1 MLSKVSS
8 VLLGSKLRVVGVA
21 VLLVGASVVGAF
33 ALGFL
38 GTPSVT
44 GVDNEFGGVN
54 ETQTTIQSDLQVQN
68 PNPIGAN
75 LGGLTVDYAIGM
87 NGIRMAEGTKSGV
100 DVARGNSTLPFTTY
114 MANDRI
120 PEWWVSHVSNG
131 EQTTLTVDASVHSS
145 TVGQSFGAPKVE
157 RSIETDMLSQFNST
171 ETRPVNAS
179 QPLVSDPVLYVN
191 ETSAQWGEV
200 NESRTPLNLDFRVYN
215 PKSYPVGV
223 SEIGYEITMNDVAV
237 GEGTTEQGYT
247 IGPKSSETVETT
259 TLIDNAKL
267 DEWWV
272 THLER
277 DQVTDLRIEF
287 YARLEVTG
295 GETIRVPLRSLTY
308 TETIETDI
316 FGNDPGGSGEA
327 GDGDS
332 SGDTDGTETDETTT
346 SPTETPGDSTA
357 EGTATEDGSETT
369 TDDGGLLDD
378 TTTSDDTATDST
390 ETTSAP
396 TPTPTDTPTNETTT
410 TDDGGL
416 F

>member
-8 VLLGSKLRVVGVA
+8 VLLGSKLRIAGVT
-21 VLLVGASVVGAF
+21 VLLVVASVASAF
-33 ALGFL
+33 ALGLL
-38 GTPSVT
+38 GAPAVT
-44 GVDNEFGGVN
+44 GVGNEFGGVN
-54 ETQTTIQSDLQVQN
+54 ETQTTIQSDLRVQN

-75 LGGLTVDYAIGM
+75 LGGLTVDYAIDM

-100 DVARGNSTLPFTTY
+100 EVAQGNSTLPFTTY
-114 MANDRI
+114 MANERI

-131 EQTTLTVDASVHSS
+131 EQTTLTVDASIHSS

-157 RSIETDMLSQFNST
+157 RSIETDMLSQFDST

-179 QPLVSDPVLYVN
+179 QPLVSDPILYVN

-215 PKSYPVGV
+215 PKQYPVGV

-237 GEGTTEQGYT
+237 GEGTTGQGYT
-247 IGPKSSETVETT
+247 IGPNSAETVETT
-259 TLIDNAKL
+259 TLIDNTKL

-287 YARLEVTG
+287 YARLDVTG

-316 FGNDPGGSGEA
+316 FGNEA
-327 GDGDS
+327 GS
-332 SGDTDGTETDETTT
+332 SGDSGSESGDGEESTDGGTTT
-346 SPTETPGDSTA
+346 PTETPGDSTA
-357 EGTATEDGSETT
+357 DGTATDSGVDTT

-378 TTTSDDTATDST
+378 TTTSEGTTDGS

-396 TPTPTDTPTNETTT
+396 TPTPTDTPTNESSGTTT

>member
-1 MLSKVSS
+1 MLSTLKS
-8 VLLGSKLRVVGVA
+8 VLLGSKLRIAGVA
-21 VLLVGASVVGAF
+21 VLLVGASVGGAF
-33 ALGFL
+33 ALGLL
-38 GTPSVT
+38 GAPAVT
-44 GVDNEFGGVN
+44 GVENEFGGVN
-54 ETQTTIQSDLQVQN
+54 ETQTTIQSDLRVQN

-75 LGGLTVDYAIGM
+75 LGGLTVDYAIDM
-87 NGIRMAEGTKSGV
+87 NGLRMAEGTKSGV
-100 DVARGNSTLPFTTY
+100 DVAQGNSTLPFTTY

-131 EQTTLTVDASVHSS
+131 EQTTLTVDASIHSS

-157 RSIETDMLSQFNST
+157 REIETDMLSQFNST

-200 NESRTPLNLDFRVYN
+200 NESRTPLALDFRVYN

-247 IGPKSSETVETT
+247 VGPKSAETVETT
-259 TLIDNAKL
+259 TLIDNTKL

-272 THLER
+272 SHLER
-277 DQVTDLRIEF
+277 DQVTDLRIDF

-316 FGNDPGGSGEA
+316 FGNDAGGSDDA
-327 GDGDS
+327 GDGS
-332 SGDTDGTETDETTT
+332 TDEGGDDSTT
-346 SPTETPGDSTA
+346 SSAETPGDSTA
-357 EGTATEDGSETT
+357 EGTATDSQTT
-369 TDDGGLLDD
+369 TDDDGLLDD
-378 TTTSDDTATDST
+378 TTTEGTTTEGS

-396 TPTPTDTPTNETTT
+396 TPTPTNETSGTTT

>member
-8 VLLGSKLRVVGVA
+8 VLLGSKLRIVGVA
-21 VLLVGASVVGAF
+21 VLLLGASVGGAF
-33 ALGFL
+33 ALGVF
-38 GTPSVT
+38 GTPAVT
-44 GVDNEFGGVN
+44 GVDNEFAGVN
-54 ETQTTIQSDLQVQN
+54 ETQTTIQSDLRVQN

-75 LGGLTVDYAIGM
+75 LGGLTVDYAVDM
-87 NGIRMAEGTKSGV
+87 NGIRMAEGTKAGV

-191 ETSAQWGEV
+191 ETSAQWGAV
-200 NESRTPLNLDFRVYN
+200 NESATPLNLDFRVYN

-223 SEIGYEITMNDVAV
+223 SEVGYEITMNDVAV

-247 IGPKSSETVETT
+247 VGPESTETVETT

-316 FGNDPGGSGEA
+316 FGNDVGGA
-327 GDGDS
+327 GDENDATDDS
-332 SGDTDGTETDETTT
+332 TPT
-346 SPTETPGDSTA
+346 STATPGESTA
-357 EGTATEDGSETT
+357 EGTATDDGSDTTT

-378 TTTSDDTATDST
+378 TTTSETTTTDGT

-396 TPTPTDTPTNETTT
+396 TPTPTGTPTNETTT

>member
-8 VLLGSKLRVVGVA
+8 VLLGSKLRIVGVA
-21 VLLVGASVVGAF
+21 VLLVGASVGGAF

-54 ETQTTIQSDLQVQN
+54 ETQTTIQSDLQVRN

-75 LGGLTVDYAIGM
+75 LGGLTVDYAVDM

-100 DVARGNSTLPFTTY
+100 DVAQGNSTLPFTTY

-215 PKSYPVGV
+215 PKDYPVGV

-247 IGPKSSETVETT
+247 IGPRATETVETT

-272 THLER
+272 SHLER

-316 FGNDPGGSGEA
+316 FGNDAGGA
-327 GDGDS
+327 GDGDEREDS
-332 SGDTDGTETDETTT
+332 TAT
-346 SPTETPGDSTA
+346 PTETPGDSTA
-357 EGTATEDGSETT
+357 DGTSTETQTT
-369 TDDGGLLDD
+369 TDDGGLVGD
-378 TTTSDDTATDST
+378 TTTDGTATEGS
-390 ETTSAP
+390 ETTSAPTP

-410 TDDGGL
+410 TDDDDGL
-416 F
+416 L

>member
-8 VLLGSKLRVVGVA
+8 VLLGSKLRIVGVA
-21 VLLVGASVVGAF
+21 VLLLGASVGGAF

-44 GVDNEFGGVN
+44 GVDNEFAGVN

-75 LGGLTVDYAIGM
+75 LGGLTVDYAIDM

-120 PEWWVSHVSNG
+120 PEWWTSHVSNG

-145 TVGQSFGAPKVE
+145 TLGGSFGAPKVE
-157 RSIETDMLSQFNST
+157 RSVETDMLSQFNST

-200 NESRTPLNLDFRVYN
+200 KESATPLNLDFRVYN
-215 PKSYPVGV
+215 PKEYPVGV

-247 IGPKSSETVETT
+247 VGPKSTETVETT

-272 THLER
+272 SHLER
-277 DQVTDLRIEF
+277 DQVTDLRIDF

-316 FGNDPGGSGEA
+316 FGNEAGGA
-327 GDGDS
+327 GDGSD
-332 SGDTDGTETDETTT
+332 DTDDSTPTPTGTPE
-346 SPTETPGDSTA
+346 DSTA
-357 EGTATEDGSETT
+357 DGTATDTQTT
-369 TDDGGLLDD
+369 TDDGGLVDD
-378 TTTSDDTATDST
+378 TTTTDGTTTEDS

-410 TDDGGL
+410 TDDDDGL
-416 F
+416 L

>member
-1 MLSKVSS
+1 MLSTLES
-8 VLLGSKLRVVGVA
+8 VLLGSKLRIAGVA
-21 VLLVGASVVGAF
+21 VLLLGASVGGAF
-33 ALGFL
+33 ALGVL
-38 GTPSVT
+38 GAPTVT
-44 GVDNEFGGVN
+44 GVDNEFAGVD
-54 ETQTTIQSDLQVQN
+54 ETQTTIQSDLRVRN

-75 LGGLTVDYAIGM
+75 LGGLTVDYAIDM

-100 DVARGNSTLPFTTY
+100 EVAQGNSTLPFTTY

-131 EQTTLTVDASVHSS
+131 EQTTLTVDASIHSS

-179 QPLVSDPVLYVN
+179 QPLVSDPILYVN

-215 PKSYPVGV
+215 PKPYPVGV
-223 SEIGYEITMNDVAV
+223 SEIGYEITMNDVPV

-247 IGPKSSETVETT
+247 VGPESAETVETT
-259 TLIDNAKL
+259 TLIDNTEL

-287 YARLEVTG
+287 YARLEVTD

-316 FGNDPGGSGEA
+316 FGNEAGGSGDA
-327 GDGDS
+327 GGE
-332 SGDTDGTETDETTT
+332 SGDDDSTATPR
-346 SPTETPGDSTA
+346 PTETPGDSTA
-357 EGTATEDGSETT
+357 DGTATDAGSDTTT

-378 TTTSDDTATDST
+378 TTTSEGTTTEGS
-390 ETTSAP
+390 ETTSA
-396 TPTPTDTPTNETTT
+396 PTPTDTPTNETSGTTT

>member
-8 VLLGSKLRVVGVA
+8 LLLGSKLRIAGVA
-21 VLLVGASVVGAF
+21 VLLLGATVGGAF
-33 ALGFL
+33 ALGLL

-44 GVDNEFGGVN
+44 GVDNEFAGVN
-54 ETQTTIQSDLQVQN
+54 ETQTTIQSDLRVQN
-68 PNPIGAN
+68 PTPIGAT
-75 LGGLTVDYAIGM
+75 LGGVTVDYAVEM
-87 NGIRMAEGTKSGV
+87 NGIRLAEGTKPGV
-100 DVARGNSTLPFTTY
+100 DVDRGNATLPFTTY

-145 TVGQSFGAPKVE
+145 TLGGSVGAPTVE
-157 RSIETDMLSQFNST
+157 RSVETDMLSQFNST

-237 GEGTTEQGYT
+237 GEGTTEQGYAV
-247 IGPKSSETVETT
+247 GPKSTETVETT
-259 TLIDNAKL
+259 TLIDNARL

-277 DQVTDLRIEF
+277 DQVTDLRIDF
-287 YARLEVTG
+287 YARLAVTD

-316 FGNDPGGSGEA
+316 FGNDAGSGGDA
-327 GDGDS
+327 GDGDAAD
-332 SGDTDGTETDETTT
+332 DTDGTEAGETTT
-346 SPTETPGDSTA
+346 TPGDSTA
-357 EGTATEDGSETT
+357 EGTATDAGSDTT
-369 TDDGGLLDD
+369 TDDGGLFDD
-378 TTTSDDTATDST
+378 TTTPGTATEDA